1 MGSLAQPADGAGPS
15 GKMTASPG
23 ADAGVL
29 LADLGLRLSVRC
41 DDPALLQILRQELGA
56 LLVPRSG
63 RACHVEVNLRPLDEQ
78 ASDGGGVLVA
88 DDHGWDMETWGVRMR
103 LDLGEGGG
111 PSTIRAEVSTADAL
125 SLHLALQNA
134 LYLLSPH
141 HGGILLHAA
150 GVEISGE
157 AVVISGEKDAGK
169 STTCRNAPAGVR
181 VMGDEGILVT
191 RSGADGQGGWS
202 AHATPFHSDDYTFTP
217 APGARPIRAMVHLVR
232 GTPGLRRLEPGRS
245 LWPLMR
251 ASGRLG
257 GPTSA
262 ALLELM
268 SALVEELPVYE
279 LSSDR
284 PEQVWPLLGE
294 IR

>member
-1 MGSLAQPADGAGPS
+1 
-15 GKMTASPG
+15 MTASPG
-23 ADAGVL
+23 AGEGIL

-41 DDPALLQILRQELGA
+41 DDPTLLQILRQELGA
-56 LLVPRSG
+56 LLAPGSG
-63 RACHVEVNLRPLDEQ
+63 QACHVEVDLQPLDEQ
-78 ASDGGGVLVA
+78 ASGGALVA
-88 DDHGWDMETWGVRMR
+88 DDRGWDMQTWGVRMR
-103 LDLGEGGG
+103 LDLGEAGE
-111 PSTIRAEVSTADAL
+111 PSTIRAEVSTADPL

-150 GVEISGE
+150 GVEIAGE

-169 STTCRNAPAGVR
+169 STTCRNAPTGVR
-181 VMGDEGILVT
+181 VMGDEGILVA
-191 RSGADGQGGWS
+191 RIGADGQGGWR

-217 APGARPIRAMVHLVR
+217 APGARLIRAMVHLVR
-232 GTPGLRRLEPGRS
+232 GAPGLRRLEPGRS

-279 LSSDR
+279 LSSHR

-294 IR
+294 IG